1 MSAICRTSCSTE
13 IVELAWGGET
23 RNCRVNQYWASN
35 VRGDPLSKST
45 AEFVRL
51 MFLISHCTHFIPG
64 AVVIIVAVVCM
75 LF

>member
-13 IVELAWGGET
+13 IVELGREI

-35 VRGDPLSKST
+35 VRGDPLSKSR
-45 AEFVRL
+45 AEFVLL
-51 MFLISHCTHFIPG
+51 MFLISYCTNFIPD